1 MGIDIDKITDLAEAE
16 EMLAQAAADLV
27 IAEANVNKVLEEQAR
42 VQAIANQNNSDAAS
56 ALDGI
61 AIRLK
66 EKQRVAEV
74 AAGSVLKL
82 SEKVEELR
90 EAAKRG
96 KEGLGELADSTK
108 RVIDKFTKTQ
118 EIMVQTGAAISD
130 SLADMVVEGKLSLNS
145 FADIFK
151 NTMKQIIAS
160 YIQTQMIVPFLRG
173 MGVPVTVDMG
183 RVAFDKTMANSGLAG
198 VVQYQH
204 LEW

>member
-1 MGIDIDKITDLAEAE
+1 
-16 EMLAQAAADLV
+16 
-27 IAEANVNKVLEEQAR
+27 
-42 VQAIANQNNSDAAS
+42 
-56 ALDGI
+56 
-61 AIRLK
+61 
-66 EKQRVAEV
+66 
-74 AAGSVLKL
+74 
-82 SEKVEELR
+82 
-90 EAAKRG
+90 
-96 KEGLGELADSTK
+96 
-108 RVIDKFTKTQ
+108 
-118 EIMVQTGAAISD
+118 MVQTGAAISD

-183 RVAFDKTMANSGLAG
+183 RVALTKQWQTVVLQG